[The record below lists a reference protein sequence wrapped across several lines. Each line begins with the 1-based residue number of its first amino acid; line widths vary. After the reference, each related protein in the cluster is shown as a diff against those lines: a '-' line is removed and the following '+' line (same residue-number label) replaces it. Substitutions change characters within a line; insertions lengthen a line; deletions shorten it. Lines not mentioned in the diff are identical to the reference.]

1 MKGSYFTEKGA
12 ARPGRHENRDLA
24 SAWPS
29 QSQWPGFVL
38 PEQVALL
45 LFPWRYFLLRDPV
58 MVPSPAAQP
67 GLSSLKE
74 PMSHVQCGP
83 LLLTHVKR
91 VCAMQVWL
99 VVEGLCRAGVTRAGS
114 SFRVSRRKRV
124 APMCFVLSLDS

>member
-1 MKGSYFTEKGA
+1 MRTGTWLQHG
-12 ARPGRHENRDLA
+12 
-24 SAWPS
+24 PS
-29 QSQWPGFVL
+29 LSQWPGFVL
-38 PEQVALL
+38 PEQVAL

-74 PMSHVQCGP
+74 PMSPVQCGL
-83 LLLTHVKR
+83 LLLTHGKG

-99 VVEGLCRAGVTRAGS
+99 VVEGLCRAGVTCAGS
-114 SFRVSRRKRV
+114 IFRVSVGKRV